1 MDKVSM
7 PYLFS
12 FSGYQTK
19 CVIKFF
25 CRQFMTSKT
34 FKIYFGSSSKA
45 MTDREKKS
53 QRLKYKHLNA
63 NILKMKK
70 AFSD

>member
-19 CVIKFF
+19 YFIEFLF
-25 CRQFMTSKT
+25 RQLMTSRTLRIIFDHPPKQWPT
-34 FKIYFGSSSKA
+34 GRKEVK
-45 MTDREKKS
+45 DRNTK
-53 QRLKYKHLNA
+53 N
-63 NILKMKK
+63 
-70 AFSD
+70 